1 MLNMVKRTTLL
12 ALLLSL
18 VALDSQAEIYKCMVN
33 GVETY
38 SQVSCA
44 EDAIPISVTPPP
56 KMSSVVD
63 TANESILVEQCV
75 AYLKRFG
82 DFKDPDSI
90 KVEGH
95 FFDWSQDDSG
105 ARRVL
110 QLKINAKNSYGAY
123 AGGEFRPC
131 FLNYNGTK
139 MTEHQKLIFK

>member
-1 MLNMVKRTTLL
+1 MKRILF
-12 ALLLSL
+12 AAMCIAFS
-18 VALDSQAEIYKCMVN
+18 SEAEIYKCTVD
-33 GVETY
+33 GVDTY
-38 SQVSCA
+38 SQVPCA
-44 EDAIPISVTPPP
+44 EDAKPITVTPPA
-56 KMSSVVD
+56 KLSSD
-63 TANESILVEQCV
+63 TANEAELVDQCV
-75 AYLKRFG
+75 AYFKRAG

-90 KVEGH
+90 KVESH
-95 FFDWSQDDSG
+95 FFDWLQDDSG